1 VTRLLKFAAVAILL
15 GLSPGLDA
23 QVQLVEIS
31 NVQVASSLSAL
42 VQDHV
47 GNPIPNVVV
56 EEFSSDW
63 KKVLREITTD
73 SAGKFSLAPVPGRK
87 LYYLQLSAYGFNPLR
102 VRVRVDPKRGKK
114 LTLTLEIAT

>member
-1 VTRLLKFAAVAILL
+1 VAILL
-15 GLSPGLDA
+15 GLSPRLDA

-47 GNPIPNVVV
+47 GYPIPNVVV

-102 VRVRVDPKRGKK
+102 VRVRVDPKHGKK